1 MSVVAAKLIN
11 QSVGTDHYYGI
22 DELIEQMM
30 YLQTFEQPSSWTWT
44 DVRSVVRKGISRFIF
59 PVGYKFSI
67 THDSVA
73 TDFEV
78 VGHDAIKNNDDES
91 LHTMTLLSDKV
102 FKFGALQF
110 LQNEAFATNT
120 AGTGTYRLSFGG
132 GSYYYFTITGS
143 HPATAKYVFKFTSM
157 AKPNMTDN
165 QVDVVDST
173 TGSVYATYN
182 IVSTAPGGDITQ
194 TIPIAEDTAKRCLR
208 GNPVYS
214 QSPLRRYLTNEAN
227 DSIPSDARKN
237 EIFSNE
243 YMKDSYVL
251 GFPEELRNV
260 ICKGKYGDLTDKII
274 IPSMAEVG
282 LASGRAF
289 DKYKAVSN
297 ADRIKQGTVGA
308 TTTAR
313 KWALRDTN
321 YSTGFSG
328 VDADGTL
335 YNDTSNQ
342 ALYPIMFTIS

>member
-30 YLQTFEQPSSWTWT
+30 YLQTFEQPSSWAWT

-67 THDSVA
+67 THNSVA

-78 VGHDAIKNNDDES
+78 VGHDSIKNSDDES

-102 FKFGALQF
+102 FKFGSLPF

-120 AGTGTYRLSFGG
+120 VGVGTYRLSFGG
-132 GSYYYFTITGS
+132 GTYYYFAVTGS
-143 HPATAKYVFKFTSM
+143 HPTTAKYVFKYTSM
-157 AKPNMTDN
+157 TKPNMTDN
-165 QVDVVDST
+165 KVDVVNAT
-173 TGSVYATYN
+173 NGTVYATYD
-182 IVSTAPGGDITQ
+182 IVSTAPSSDIIQ
-194 TIPIAEDTAKRCLR
+194 TVPISTDTSKRCLQ

-214 QSPLRRYLTNEAN
+214 QSPLRRYLTNEEN
-227 DSIPSDARKN
+227 DTVPSDARTN

-243 YMKDSYVL
+243 YMKDSYIL

-260 ICKGKYGDLTDKII
+260 ICKGKYGELTDKII
-274 IPSMAEVG
+274 IPSMAEIG
-282 LASGRAF
+282 LASGRTL

-297 ADRIKQGTVGA
+297 ADRVKQGTSGA

-328 VDADGTL
+328 VNSDGTL

-342 ALYPIMFTIS
+342 AFYPIMFTIS